1 MANQN
6 NNQWPKA
13 FTAILGT
20 ASISAAAYYMHN
32 PKVMLSMFALII
44 ILSFFD

>member
-20 ASISAAAYYMHN
+20 ASISAAAYYLHEPDIMF
-32 PKVMLSMFALII
+32 SMIMLII